1 MWRCWFFFFFFLCL
15 SIRQQQEKNP
25 FVFSRSKL
33 PKIFV
38 WIACYDNRREMF
50 ISNIIM
56 IIVIIII
63 WSWSEEIFLR
73 YFFLLSASYSF
84 FFFFFILLAH
94 IGNIT
99 KETEGKKKKRNVNRS
114 LTSKASRWNRR
125 ERKIVSI
132 VHNCK
137 YSSSSFSFFH
147 SHFSSLRW
155 DRESFPFFLPGF
167 FLYLLLC
174 V

>member
-1 MWRCWFFFFFFLCL
+1 
-15 SIRQQQEKNP
+15 
-25 FVFSRSKL
+25 
-33 PKIFV
+33 
-38 WIACYDNRREMF
+38 MF

-99 KETEGKKKKRNVNRS
+99 KETEGKKKEKKCESVVDKQGKS
-114 LTSKASRWNRR
+114 MEST
-125 ERKIVSI
+125 RKKDSVD
-132 VHNCK
+132 CA
-137 YSSSSFSFFH
+137 
-147 SHFSSLRW
+147 
-155 DRESFPFFLPGF
+155 
-167 FLYLLLC
+167 
-174 V
+174 